1 MTNKFGLSLAK
12 ELSVSMNDDRSPLL
26 DLMNCIVCDQAMKLE
41 KVDPDDQGDDII
53 QYRCKLC
60 GRIERLRLFRRSRV

>member
-1 MTNKFGLSLAK
+1 
-12 ELSVSMNDDRSPLL
+12 MNDDRSPLL
-26 DLMNCIVCDQAMKLE
+26 DPMNCIVCNQTMKLE
-41 KVDPDDQGDDII
+41 KIGPDDQGDDII

>member
-1 MTNKFGLSLAK
+1 M
-12 ELSVSMNDDRSPLL
+12 SMNDDRSPLL
-26 DLMNCIVCDQAMKLE
+26 DLMNCIVCDQPMKLE

>member
-1 MTNKFGLSLAK
+1 VSL
-12 ELSVSMNDDRSPLL
+12 NDDRSPLL
-26 DLMNCIVCDQAMKLE
+26 DMMNCIVCDQAMKLE

>member
-1 MTNKFGLSLAK
+1 M
-12 ELSVSMNDDRSPLL
+12 SMNDDRSPLL
-26 DLMNCIVCDQAMKLE
+26 DLMNCIVCNQTMKLE
-41 KVDPDDQGDDII
+41 KSDPDDQGNDVI

>member
-1 MTNKFGLSLAK
+1 M
-12 ELSVSMNDDRSPLL
+12 SMNDDRSPLL
-26 DLMNCIVCDQAMKLE
+26 DLMNCIVCNQTMKLE
-41 KVDPDDQGDDII
+41 KIGPDDQGDDII